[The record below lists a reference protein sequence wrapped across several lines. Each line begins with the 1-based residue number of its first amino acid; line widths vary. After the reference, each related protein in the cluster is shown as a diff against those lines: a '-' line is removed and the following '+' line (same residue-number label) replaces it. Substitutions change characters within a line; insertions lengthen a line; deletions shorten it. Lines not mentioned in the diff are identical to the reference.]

1 MKTWFLDQ
9 PKQMRLT
16 ESSPTVLKDDL
27 VKVKIEQQLLT
38 SSLLNIY
45 LGNDKRD
52 YPFVMARN
60 AVGVVSEVAD
70 SDKSMLHKMDRV
82 AIEPYIPCEQCEE
95 CRAGNHS
102 NCCNLVEFGL
112 NHDGLL
118 QNFIDLPCSILHPL
132 PDALSN
138 EKALFISYVSFCL
151 NIVDALKLE
160 KGKHVAVFFNTKI
173 GLILAQLISYYQAVP
188 ILCSNDETLVAEA
201 RKLGILYCVNTEEVD
216 VAKEIKI
223 VTGGRM
229 CKELVFFSDSEFK
242 MKDVYDSAAQNATIC
257 LAGYSNKDSRLSV
270 AQICQKHLN
279 IIGVYNGLGNFSS
292 AINLLVTNKVN
303 VDDLIGEAVPF
314 EQLDKVLEET
324 TLEEL
329 HIKSKIIKVE

>member
-9 PKQMRLT
+9 PKQLRLQ
-16 ESSPTVLKDDL
+16 ENPPTTLTDDL

-38 SSLLNIY
+38 NSLY
-45 LGNDKRD
+45 SVYTGESKRE
-52 YPFVMARN
+52 YPLVMGCN

-70 SDKSMLHKMDRV
+70 KDKTVLRMMDRV
-82 AIEPYIPCEQCEE
+82 AIEPYIPCEQCDE
-95 CRAGNHS
+95 CRNDNYS
-102 NCCNLVEFGL
+102 DCSELVEFGL

-118 QNFIDLPCSILHPL
+118 QNFVDLPATILHQL
-132 PDALSN
+132 PDSLSN
-138 EKALFISYVSFCL
+138 EKALFVNYVSFCL

-160 KGKHVAVFFNTKI
+160 KGRHVAIFSSTKT
-173 GLILAQLISYYQAVP
+173 GLILAQLVAYYQAVP
-188 ILCSNDETLVAEA
+188 IFCSNDEILVAKA
-201 RKLGILYCVNTEEVD
+201 RNLGILYCVNTEEVD

-229 CKELVFFSDSEFK
+229 CKELVFFSDSDFR
-242 MKDVYDSAAQNATIC
+242 MKDVYDSASQNATIC

-270 AQICQKHLN
+270 AQICQKHIK

-303 VDDLIGEAVPF
+303 VDRFIGEVVNF
-314 EQLDKVLEET
+314 ENLDEVFENISP
-324 TLEEL
+324 EEL
-329 HIKSKIIKVE
+329 KLKSKVIKVD